1 MRITYNGQ
9 LSPSS
14 LITYTD
20 IPNIL
25 KVEDNGGGT
34 NATIT
39 LTLSGNLAG
48 ATTYDGQWYINILGD
63 TITNVRD
70 ASNAISKNFFVS
82 TDNASTAASI
92 CRALRNCSTI
102 AASFKVLNSSNKIT
116 LTARA
121 IGPVFAGR
129 SNWYDT
135 NISTDYLNKT
145 QTDGAA
151 SSPLFGSKIN
161 VDIYSDNS
169 YITTLEKN
177 YYGSEAAF
185 NLSPVL
191 STISENG
198 KSMPYNLKLSKLDR
212 NGSYSSIGEL
222 STNYSVV
229 GYMVNQGYKYQ
240 FIGTTSLIAQ
250 NMLRGQNRDVYNNSL
265 LYVYEPSI
273 PISFYM
279 RGGSTLDIE
288 VKYLDSAFNQI
299 HRFTYT
305 YTNTDAFNILKD
317 VEIPLTGT
325 NFSHAFYVDL
335 KFSDTGN
342 VVRYNVIK
350 PLKMTEYCQRIYFRN
365 SYGGVSFV
373 DMTGSKS
380 IQNNSDIQT
389 YSKNIF
395 DYYTDEMNSLEKTY
409 DIEVKTEYTLKSH
422 LIEAD
427 GRWIYY
433 DIMQSPEVWTVI
445 NGEKYQIII
454 ESCSVDET
462 NANNDIYEA
471 TVRFR
476 FSQPTTL
483 L

>member
-34 NATIT
+34 NAVLT

-102 AASFKVLNSSNKIT
+102 AASFKVLNNGNKIT

-198 KSMPYNLKLSKLDR
+198 KSIPYNLKLSKLDR
-212 NGSYSSIGEL
+212 NGSYASIGEL

-299 HRFTYT
+299 NRFIYT

-365 SYGGVSFV
+365 SYGGISFV
-373 DMTGSKS
+373 DVTGSKS
-380 IQNNSDIQT
+380 IQNNSYIQT

-422 LIEAD
+422 LMEAD

-433 DIMQSPEVWTVI
+433 DLMQSPEVWTVI

>member
-34 NATIT
+34 NAVLT

-102 AASFKVLNSSNKIT
+102 AASFKVLNNGNKIT

-198 KSMPYNLKLSKLDR
+198 KSIPYNLKLSKLDR
-212 NGSYSSIGEL
+212 NGSYASIGEL

-250 NMLRGQNRDVYNNSL
+250 NMLRGQNRDTYNNSL

-299 HRFTYT
+299 NRFIYT

-365 SYGGVSFV
+365 SYGGISFV
-373 DMTGSKS
+373 DVTGSKS

-422 LIEAD
+422 LMEAD

-433 DIMQSPEVWTVI
+433 DLMQSPEVWTVI

>member
-34 NATIT
+34 NAVLT

-102 AASFKVLNSSNKIT
+102 AASFKVLNNGNKIT

-198 KSMPYNLKLSKLDR
+198 KSIPYNLKLSKLDR
-212 NGSYSSIGEL
+212 NGSYASIGEL

-299 HRFTYT
+299 NRFIYT

-365 SYGGVSFV
+365 SYGGISFV
-373 DMTGSKS
+373 DVTGSKS

-422 LIEAD
+422 LMEAD

-433 DIMQSPEVWTVI
+433 DLMQSPEVWTVI

>member
-212 NGSYSSIGEL
+212 NGSYASIGEL

-273 PISFYM
+273 PI
-279 RGGSTLDIE
+279 
-288 VKYLDSAFNQI
+288 
-299 HRFTYT
+299 
-305 YTNTDAFNILKD
+305 
-317 VEIPLTGT
+317 
-325 NFSHAFYVDL
+325 
-335 KFSDTGN
+335 
-342 VVRYNVIK
+342 
-350 PLKMTEYCQRIYFRN
+350 
-365 SYGGVSFV
+365 
-373 DMTGSKS
+373 
-380 IQNNSDIQT
+380 
-389 YSKNIF
+389 
-395 DYYTDEMNSLEKTY
+395 
-409 DIEVKTEYTLKSH
+409 
-422 LIEAD
+422 
-427 GRWIYY
+427 
-433 DIMQSPEVWTVI
+433 
-445 NGEKYQIII
+445 
-454 ESCSVDET
+454 
-462 NANNDIYEA
+462 
-471 TVRFR
+471 
-476 FSQPTTL
+476 
-483 L
+483 

>member
-198 KSMPYNLKLSKLDR
+198 KSIPYNLKLSKLDR
-212 NGSYSSIGEL
+212 NGSYASIGEL

-299 HRFTYT
+299 NRFVYT

-365 SYGGVSFV
+365 SYGGVSFF
-373 DMTGSKS
+373 DFTGQKTETRDLDLMTY
-380 IQNNSDIQT
+380 Q
-389 YSKNIF
+389 KNIF
-395 DYYTDEMNSLEKTY
+395 DYYTDEMNELEKVY
-409 DIEVKTEYTLKSH
+409 DSTVKYTVSLKSH
-422 LIEAD
+422 LFENDGKYIFNDMLQTPEAWVV
-427 GRWIYY
+427 R
-433 DIMQSPEVWTVI
+433 
-445 NGEKYQIII
+445 NGEKYAIII
-454 ESCSVDET
+454 DSISVDESQ
-462 NANNDIYEA
+462 NNNNIFEA
-471 TVRFR
+471 TLRYHY
-476 FSQPTTL
+476 SQEPSL
-483 L
+483 I

>member
-191 STISENG
+191 STISEKG
-198 KSMPYNLKLSKLDR
+198 KSIPYNLKLSKLDR
-212 NGSYSSIGEL
+212 NGSYASIGEL

-365 SYGGVSFV
+365 SYGGTSFV

-433 DIMQSPEVWTVI
+433 DLMQSPEVWTVI